1 MIKINKYIKQQG
13 NATSIC
19 LIAMAFFLILIAGTI
34 FYNNSSVRASATA
47 RDHYQAQYWA
57 EAGIKRAIDGFKTP
71 SNNWSWLDNQTLL
84 ENWQNGS
91 NNSQEKYHVR
101 IYLKSDTAKTTLI
114 TPTTPL
120 STNDYIIIATGKVNN
135 ITHNMQ
141 AEVSVINNDPKIKSL
156 LFRFGAYAMNSI
168 NILYD
173 HTINSPFADTNTDT
187 NLTAADGDG
196 YKYYKTGFGSK
207 SFLLNNLAGGSY
219 NFECN
224 HPNGPQTDTN
234 ATFAKWVKLDEEPD
248 WKKDLGTNVQD
259 LQTKLADNN
268 RPILAKPD
276 KTPLIATMADIIKLA
291 KDNGGNGI
299 FKNQTIYITD
309 NFDLYNSS
317 TLQGVHSL
325 TFENV
330 SIFTNGSFGH
340 GDKSN
345 SSTPTTVVNFNGNN
359 IIGAQSI
366 MLLNQQNLGNATYIS
381 FSDLTVSNCILNSV
395 RLYAKNDLTI
405 TKTPGNTSNITLSPN
420 MESTYLGYPDPT
432 KQSLIVEVKSWTYNP
447 Q

>member
-1 MIKINKYIKQQG
+1 MI
-13 NATSIC
+13 
-19 LIAMAFFLILIAGTI
+19 IL
-34 FYNNSSVRASATA
+34 
-47 RDHYQAQYWA
+47 
-57 EAGIKRAIDGFKTP
+57 
-71 SNNWSWLDNQTLL
+71 LL
-84 ENWQNGS
+84 RPE
-91 NNSQEKYHVR
+91 
-101 IYLKSDTAKTTLI
+101 
-114 TPTTPL
+114 
-120 STNDYIIIATGKVNN
+120 KVNN

-141 AEVSVINNDPKIKSL
+141 AEVSVINNDPKIKSP

-168 NILYD
+168 KIFND
-173 HTINSPFADTNTDT
+173 HTINSPFGDTNTDT

-248 WKKDLGTNVQD
+248 WEKDLGTNVQD

-299 FKNQTIYITD
+299 FRNQTIYITD

-359 IIGAQSI
+359 IIAAQSI

-381 FSDLTVSNCILNSV
+381 FSDLTVSNCILNSG

-420 MESTYLGYPDPT
+420 MESTYLGYPDST
-432 KQSLIVEVKSWTYNP
+432 KQSLLVEVKSWTYNS